1 MELKTKLSLLWIVVM
16 FNMLFA
22 DILTFMLPS
31 FLTSL
36 MAGNAENI
44 KITEVLLLIFAL
56 FLEIPILMIVLS
68 RILKQKIN
76 RLLNIL
82 AAIMTIL
89 FVIGGGSFIYHYLF
103 FATVE
108 LVCLLAII
116 WYAFRWKEIVTKVSI
131 K

>member
-1 MELKTKLSLLWIVVM
+1 M